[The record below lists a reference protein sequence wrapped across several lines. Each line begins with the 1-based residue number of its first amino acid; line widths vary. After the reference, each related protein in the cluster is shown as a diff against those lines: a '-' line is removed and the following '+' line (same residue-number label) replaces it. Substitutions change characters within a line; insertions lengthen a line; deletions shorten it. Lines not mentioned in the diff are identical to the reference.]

1 MSRRDRD
8 SQLPLT
14 MADLNDARVAA
25 AIIHHT
31 PLSNAVRKDLEERHR
46 QLVKIGHWKQF
57 SLRSASA
64 GKRHRSRRRK
74 SRGRKSRRRKSRG
87 RKSRGRK

>member
-14 MADLNDARVAA
+14 MTDINDARAAAA

-31 PLSNAVRKDLEERHR
+31 PLSNAVRKDLEKRRR
-46 QLVKIGHWKQF
+46 QLGKVGYWKQF

-64 GKRHRSRRRK
+64 GKRHRTRAK
-74 SRGRKSRRRKSRG
+74 KTMYK
-87 RKSRGRK
+87 KINIIFIYNI

>member
-1 MSRRDRD
+1 MSRRD

-14 MADLNDARVAA
+14 KTDIKHARAAA

-31 PLSNAVRKDLEERHR
+31 PLSNAVRKELEKRRR
-46 QLVKIGHWKQF
+46 QLGKVGYWKQF

-64 GKRHRSRRRK
+64 GKRHRTRAK
-74 SRGRKSRRRKSRG
+74 KTMYK
-87 RKSRGRK
+87 KINIIFIYNI